1 MAQAPK
7 LSPDQWD
14 DARQVWEQDDRD
26 GYTWLVNEL
35 DLPVSAP
42 AVRKRAVKDG
52 WVKQGAAPAASAKP
66 SKPSRK
72 RGVEIVEAPQ
82 AKGARGRS
90 AKPRQARET
99 IEKPSRETFET
110 TGEEGE
116 EPDDPDFEAADQLP
130 SGCRTRART
139 KIGAPG
145 LDDPVIGELLEFDP
159 GDLGDLFEPDFPN
172 RGMYRPQF
180 VRVAYKFFLLGATVE
195 QLADVLCVDART
207 VYRWAKDHP
216 AFDMAMRGGREMA
229 DANVASRLYARA
241 MGYSHEEEEIKVID
255 NKVVRV
261 PTVKHYPPDPGA
273 AIFWLKNRQ
282 PELWKERVE
291 LKEQPTIALVDKQ
304 AMDDIYRNALEHAAK
319 VRDAMTSRADRLG
332 LTIDHALDDGE

>member
-7 LSPDQWD
+7 MTPEEWA
-14 DARQVWEQDDRD
+14 DARQVWERDDRE
-26 GYTWLVNEL
+26 GFTWLVNERA
-35 DLPVSAP
+35 LPVSPP
-42 AVRKRAVKDG
+42 AVRKTAN
-52 WVKQGAAPAASAKP
+52 KQGWAKSGGSPAKP

-72 RGVEIVEAPQ
+72 RGVEIVESPQ
-82 AKGARGRS
+82 AKAKSSRG
-90 AKPRQARET
+90 AKPKQASET
-99 IEKPSRETFET
+99 IETMGETIET
-110 TGEEGE
+110 MDGEGE
-116 EPDDPDFEAADQLP
+116 ELEDAEFEPADQIP
-130 SGCRTRART
+130 PGCRTRART

-145 LDDPVIGELLEFDP
+145 LDDPAIGELLEYDP
-159 GDLGDLFEPDFPN
+159 GDLADLFEPDFPN
-172 RGMYRPQF
+172 RGLYRPQF

-195 QLADVLCVDART
+195 QLADVLCVDSRT
-207 VYRWAKDHP
+207 IYRWAKDHP

-291 LKEQPTIALVDKQ
+291 VKEQPTIALVDKQ
-304 AMDDIYRNALEHAAK
+304 AMDEIYRNALEHAAQ
-319 VRDAMTSRADRLG
+319 VQERMMGRAERMG
-332 LTIDHALDDGE
+332 LTIDQGLDDGE

>member
-52 WVKQGAAPAASAKP
+52 WVKQSAAPAKP

-72 RGVEIVEAPQ
+72 RGVEIIEAPQ
-82 AKGARGRS
+82 AKAKSSRGV
-90 AKPRQARET
+90 KPKQVSET
-99 IEKPSRETFET
+99 IETLGETIET
-110 TGEEGE
+110 MPGDGE
-116 EPDDPDFEAADQLP
+116 EPDDSEFEPADQIP
-130 SGCRTRART
+130 PGCRTRART
-139 KIGAPG
+139 KIGGPG
-145 LDDPVIGELLEFDP
+145 LDDPAIGELLEYDP
-159 GDLGDLFEPDFPN
+159 GDLADLFEPDFPN
-172 RGMYRPQF
+172 RGLYRPQF

-195 QLADVLCVDART
+195 QLADVLCVDSRT

-282 PELWKERVE
+282 PDLWKERVE
-291 LKEQPTIALVDKQ
+291 VKEQPTIALVDKQ
-304 AMDDIYRNALEHAAK
+304 AMDDIYRNALARAEE
-319 VRDAMTSRADRLG
+319 VQNTMLNRADRLG
-332 LTIDHALDDGE
+332 LTIDQPMDDGE